1 MKVLITGISGFI
13 GQALAKKLLSL
24 STYDVTGTT
33 RSLANRNNNSENIRY
48 VNISDIT
55 STTNWN
61 DALTDID
68 IVVHLAA
75 RAHILKHDPD
85 AESKFRAV
93 NFDGAL
99 NLAQQALEAKVKRFI
114 FISSIGVNG
123 SYTVHAPFDE
133 QSTPSPTTAYGISKY
148 DAEQALHHLV
158 EKNRGMELV
167 IIRPPLVYAAH
178 APGNF
183 QRLLKLV
190 ASGIPLP
197 FGLIKNQRSI
207 IALEN
212 LIDFIILCTHHPAA
226 ANELFLI
233 SDTGDVST
241 VDIAKHVAEG
251 MGKKS
256 VLLPVPVVLIRAG
269 VSLIGK
275 QALYSQLCES
285 LTIDCT
291 KALNLLD
298 WKPVTNS
305 QTALQEAGRTY
316 KSSSR

>member
-13 GQALAKKLLSL
+13 GNALAKKLS
-24 STYDVTGTT
+24 SIPTYEVVGTT
-33 RSLANRNNNSENIRY
+33 RSLTNKNCTEEKIHY
-48 VNISDIT
+48 VTVDDIT
-55 STTNWN
+55 AETNWSE
-61 DALTDID
+61 ALDGVD
-68 IVVHLAA
+68 VVVHLAG
-75 RAHILKHDPD
+75 RAHVLKGDPD
-85 AESKFRAV
+85 AESKFRTV
-93 NFDGAL
+93 NFDGAI
-99 NLAQQALEAKVKRFI
+99 NLARQALEANVKRFV

-123 SYTVHAPFDE
+123 SHTIDAPFNE
-133 QSTPSPTTAYGISKY
+133 LSTPAPTAAYGISKH
-148 DAEQALHHLV
+148 DAEQALRKLV
-158 EKNRGMELV
+158 TKNKNMELV

-197 FGLIKNQRSI
+197 FGVIKNQRSVV
-207 IALEN
+207 ALEN
-212 LIDFIILCTHHPAA
+212 LIDFIIVCIRHPAA

-233 SDTGDVST
+233 SDADDVST
-241 VDIAKHVAEG
+241 VEIAKHLAEG
-251 MGKKS
+251 MGQKS
-256 VLLPVPVVLIRAG
+256 FLIPLPLILIRAG

-298 WKPVTNS
+298 WKPVINS
-305 QTALQEAGRTY
+305 RAALQEAGRIY
-316 KSSSR
+316 KSSLR